1 MKKTVLKEYAKLIVN
16 VGANVQKGQEVVITA
31 EMDQPEFVSYVAEAA
46 YKAGAKKVTVDWK
59 CDALTKLNAKY
70 QKLNVLSKVE
80 AWEEAKLQHMVDTLP
95 ARIYIM
101 SEDPDGLK
109 GIPQPKYSKAVAA
122 RGKITKPYRQA
133 IDNKHQWTIAAVPG
147 EKWAKKVFPHLSKK
161 QAVEALWEAILSCA
175 RTEGDAVANWEAHN
189 AEMDAHAAYLNT
201 KKIRKL
207 HYTASN
213 GTDLTVGLME
223 RSRFCAA
230 CDVTLSGVKYTP
242 NMPTEEVFTTP
253 KKGEAEGVV
262 VASMPLSYQGQ
273 LIENFSMEFK
283 NGKVVSVKA
292 EKNEALLQ
300 RMVEMD
306 ENAGYLGECALV
318 PKESPINR
326 SGLIFYNT
334 LFDENASCHLALGMG
349 YDTCVEGF
357 ETLTREEMEAMGV
370 NDSVIHVDFM
380 IGTEDMSI
388 DGITE
393 DGEIVPIFRNGTW
406 AF

>member
-1 MKKTVLKEYAKLIVN
+1 MKKSVLKEYAKLIVN
-16 VGANVQKGQEVVITA
+16 VGANVQKGQEVQITA
-31 EMDQPEFVSYVAEAA
+31 GMDQPEFVTYVAEAC
-46 YKAGAKKVTVDWK
+46 YKAGAKKVTVEWK
-59 CDALTKLNAKY
+59 NDALTKLAAKY
-70 QKLNVLSKVE
+70 QKLSTLSKVE
-80 AWEEAKLQHMVDTLP
+80 AWEEAKLQHMVDVLP
-95 ARIYIM
+95 ARIFIM

-109 GIPQPKYSKAVAA
+109 GISEPKYSKSLAA
-122 RGKITKPYRQA
+122 RGKIVKPYRQA

-161 QAVEALWEAILSCA
+161 QAVEALWETILSCA
-175 RTEGDAVANWEAHN
+175 RAEGDGVANWEAHN
-189 AEMDAHAAYLNT
+189 AQMEKNAAFLNE
-201 KKIRKL
+201 KGIRKL
-207 HYTASN
+207 HFKASN

-230 CDVTLSGVKYTP
+230 CDVTLDGVKYTP

-262 VASMPLSYQGQ
+262 YASMPLSYQGQ

-283 NGKVVSVKA
+283 GGKVVSVKA

-357 ETLTREEMEAMGV
+357 ADLSRDELAEMGV

-380 IGTEDMSI
+380 IGTEDMEI
-388 DGITE
+388 DGITA
-393 DGEIVPIFRNGTW
+393 DGEVVAIFRNGTW

>member
-1 MKKTVLKEYAKLIVN
+1 MKKTVLKEYANLIVN
-16 VGANVQKGQEVVITA
+16 VGANVQKGQEVQISA
-31 EMDQPEFVSYVAEAA
+31 EMDQPEFVAYVTEAC

-59 CDALTKLNAKY
+59 NDALTKLHAKY
-70 QKLNVLSKVE
+70 QKLNTLSTVE
-80 AWEEAKLQHMVDTLP
+80 EWEKAKLQHMVDTLP
-95 ARIYIM
+95 CRIYIM

-109 GIPQPKYSKAVAA
+109 GIPQPKYSKALAA
-122 RGKITKPYRQA
+122 RGKITRPYRQA

-161 QAVEALWEAILSCA
+161 QAVEALWGEILKCA
-175 RTEGDAVANWEAHN
+175 RAEGDAVANWEAHN
-189 AEMDAHAAYLNT
+189 SRMEAHAAFLNE

-207 HYTASN
+207 HYKASN

-223 RSRFCAA
+223 QSQFCAA
-230 CDVTLSGVKYTP
+230 RDTTLDGVVYIP

-262 VASMPLSYQGQ
+262 YASMPLSYQGQ
-273 LIENFSMEFK
+273 LIDGFSMEFK
-283 NGKVVSVKA
+283 DGKVVSVKA
-292 EKNEALLQ
+292 EQNEALLQ

-306 ENAGYLGECALV
+306 ENAGYLGECAFV
-318 PKESPINR
+318 PKESPINQ

-349 YDTCVEGF
+349 YDSCVKDF
-357 ETLTREEMEAMGV
+357 DKYSREELQEMGV

-380 IGTEDMSI
+380 IGTDDMNI

-393 DGEIVPIFRNGTW
+393 DGEVIAIFRNGTW

>member
-16 VGANVQKGQEVVITA
+16 VGANVQKGQEVQITA
-31 EMDQPEFVSYVAEAA
+31 GMDQPEFVTYVAEAC
-46 YKAGAKKVTVDWK
+46 YKAGAKKVTVEWK
-59 CDALTKLNAKY
+59 NDALTKLAAKY
-70 QKLNVLSKVE
+70 QKLSTLSKVE
-80 AWEEAKLQHMVDTLP
+80 AWEEAKLQHMVDVLP
-95 ARIYIM
+95 ARIFIM

-109 GIPQPKYSKAVAA
+109 GISEPKYSKSLAA
-122 RGKITKPYRQA
+122 RGKIVKPYRQA

-161 QAVEALWEAILSCA
+161 QAVEALWETILSCA
-175 RTEGDAVANWEAHN
+175 RAEGDGVANWEAHN
-189 AEMDAHAAYLNT
+189 AQMEKNAAFLNE
-201 KKIRKL
+201 KNIRKL
-207 HYTASN
+207 HFKASN

-230 CDVTLSGVKYTP
+230 CDVTLDGVKYTP

-253 KKGEAEGVV
+253 KKGEAEGIVY
-262 VASMPLSYQGQ
+262 ASMPLSYQGQ

-318 PKESPINR
+318 PKESPINQ

-357 ETLTREEMEAMGV
+357 ADLSRDELAEMGV

-380 IGTEDMSI
+380 IGTEDMAI
-388 DGITE
+388 DGITAE
-393 DGEIVPIFRNGTW
+393 GEIVPIFRNGTW

>member
-16 VGANVQKGQEVVITA
+16 VGANVQKGQEVLITA

-109 GIPQPKYSKAVAA
+109 GISQPKYSKALAA

-133 IDNKHQWTIAAVPG
+133 INNKHQWTIAAVPG

-380 IGTEDMSI
+380 IDTEDMSI

>member
-1 MKKTVLKEYAKLIVN
+1 
-16 VGANVQKGQEVVITA
+16 
-31 EMDQPEFVSYVAEAA
+31 
-46 YKAGAKKVTVDWK
+46 
-59 CDALTKLNAKY
+59 
-70 QKLNVLSKVE
+70 
-80 AWEEAKLQHMVDTLP
+80 
-95 ARIYIM
+95 
-101 SEDPDGLK
+101 
-109 GIPQPKYSKAVAA
+109 
-122 RGKITKPYRQA
+122 
-133 IDNKHQWTIAAVPG
+133 
-147 EKWAKKVFPHLSKK
+147 
-161 QAVEALWEAILSCA
+161 
-175 RTEGDAVANWEAHN
+175 
-189 AEMDAHAAYLNT
+189 
-201 KKIRKL
+201 
-207 HYTASN
+207 
-213 GTDLTVGLME
+213 ME

-273 LIENFSMEFK
+273 LIENLTMEFN

>member
-1 MKKTVLKEYAKLIVN
+1 MKKSVLKEYAKLIVN
-16 VGANVQKGQEVVITA
+16 VGANVQKGQEVQISA
-31 EMDQPEFVSYVAEAA
+31 EMDQPEFVAYVAEAC

-59 CDALTKLNAKY
+59 NDALTKLHAKY
-70 QKLNVLSKVE
+70 QKLNVLSTVE
-80 AWEEAKLQHMVDTLP
+80 EWEKAKLQHMVVVCP
-95 ARIYIM
+95 CRIYIM

-109 GIPQPKYSKAVAA
+109 GISQPKYSKALAA
-122 RGKITKPYRQA
+122 RGKITRPYRQA

-161 QAVEALWEAILSCA
+161 QAVEALWEQILSCA
-175 RTEGDAVANWEAHN
+175 RANGDAVANWEAHN
-189 AEMDAHAAYLNT
+189 AQMEKHAAFLNE

-207 HYTASN
+207 HYKASN

-223 RSRFCAA
+223 QSQFCAA
-230 CDVTLSGVKYTP
+230 CDVTLGGIPYTP

-253 KKGEAEGVV
+253 KKGEAEGIVYS
-262 VASMPLSYQGQ
+262 SMPLSYQGQ
-273 LIENFSMEFK
+273 LIDKFCLEFK
-283 NGKVVSVKA
+283 DGKVVSVKA
-292 EKNEALLQ
+292 EVNEALLQ

-349 YDTCVEGF
+349 YDSCVKDF
-357 ETLTREEMEAMGV
+357 DKYTREELEALGV

-380 IGTEDMSI
+380 IGTDDMSI

-393 DGEIVPIFRNGTW
+393 DGETIAIFRNGTW

>member
-1 MKKTVLKEYAKLIVN
+1 MKKSVLKEYAKLIVN
-16 VGANVQKGQEVVITA
+16 VGANVQKGQEVQITA
-31 EMDQPEFVSYVAEAA
+31 GMDQPEFVTYVAEAC
-46 YKAGAKKVTVDWK
+46 YKAGAKKVTVEWK
-59 CDALTKLNAKY
+59 NDALTKLAAMY
-70 QKLNVLSKVE
+70 QKLSTLSKVE
-80 AWEEAKLQHMVDTLP
+80 AWEEAKLQHMVDVLP
-95 ARIYIM
+95 ARIFIM

-109 GIPQPKYSKAVAA
+109 GISEPKYSKSLAA
-122 RGKITKPYRQA
+122 RGKIVKPYRQA

-161 QAVEALWEAILSCA
+161 QAVEALWETILSCA
-175 RTEGDAVANWEAHN
+175 RAEGDGVANWEAHN
-189 AEMDAHAAYLNT
+189 AQMEKNAAFLNE
-201 KKIRKL
+201 KGIRKL
-207 HYTASN
+207 HFKASN

-230 CDVTLSGVKYTP
+230 CDVTLDGVKYTP

-262 VASMPLSYQGQ
+262 YASMPLSYQGQ

-357 ETLTREEMEAMGV
+357 ADLSRDELAEMGV

-380 IGTEDMSI
+380 IGTEDMEI
-388 DGITE
+388 DGITA
-393 DGEIVPIFRNGTW
+393 DGEVVAIFRNGTW

>member
-1 MKKTVLKEYAKLIVN
+1 MKKSVLKDYAKLIVN
-16 VGANVQKGQEVVITA
+16 VGANVQKGQEVLITA

-109 GIPQPKYSKAVAA
+109 GISQPKYSKALAA

-133 IDNKHQWTIAAVPG
+133 INNKHQWTIAAVPG

>member
-1 MKKTVLKEYAKLIVN
+1 MKKTVLKEYAKLIVD
-16 VGANVQKGQEVVITA
+16 VGANVQKGQEVQISA
-31 EMDQPEFVSYVAEAA
+31 EMDQPEFVAYVAEAC

-59 CDALTKLNAKY
+59 NDALTKLHAKY
-70 QKLNVLSKVE
+70 QKLNTLSTVE
-80 AWEEAKLQHMVDTLP
+80 EWEKAKLQHMVDVLP
-95 ARIYIM
+95 CRIYIM

-109 GIPQPKYSKAVAA
+109 GIPQPKYSKALAA
-122 RGKITKPYRQA
+122 RGKITRPYRQA

-161 QAVEALWEAILSCA
+161 QAVEALWEEILKCA
-175 RTEGDAVANWEAHN
+175 RAEGDAVANWEAHN
-189 AEMDAHAAYLNT
+189 AQMEAHAAYLNE

-207 HYTASN
+207 HYKASN

-223 RSRFCAA
+223 QSRFCAA
-230 CDVTLSGVKYTP
+230 RDVTLDGVVYTP

-262 VASMPLSYQGQ
+262 YASMPLSYQGQ
-273 LIENFSMEFK
+273 LIDKFSMEFK
-283 NGKVVSVKA
+283 DGKVVSVKA
-292 EKNEALLQ
+292 EQNEALLQ

-306 ENAGYLGECALV
+306 ENAGYLGECAFV
-318 PKESPINR
+318 PKESPINQ

-349 YDTCVEGF
+349 YDSCVENF
-357 ETLTREEMEAMGV
+357 DKYTREQLQEMGV

-380 IGTEDMSI
+380 IGTDDMSI
-388 DGITE
+388 TGITE
-393 DGEIVPIFRNGTW
+393 DGEEIAIFRNGTW
-406 AF
+406 AV

>member
-16 VGANVQKGQEVVITA
+16 VGANVQKGQEVLITA
-31 EMDQPEFVSYVAEAA
+31 EMDQPEFVAYVTEAC

-59 CDALTKLNAKY
+59 DDALTKLHAKY

-95 ARIYIM
+95 CRIYIM

-109 GIPQPKYSKAVAA
+109 GIPQPKYSKALAA
-122 RGKITKPYRQA
+122 RGKITKPYRLA
-133 IDNKHQWTIAAVPG
+133 INNKHQWVIAAVPG

-161 QAVEALWEAILSCA
+161 QAVEKLWETILYCA
-175 RTEGDAVANWEAHN
+175 RAEGDAVANWQAHN
-189 AEMDAHAAYLNT
+189 ADMAARAAFLNS
-201 KKIRKL
+201 KKLRKL

-223 RSRFCAA
+223 QGIFGGAS
-230 CDVTLSGVKYTP
+230 DVTLSGVEYTP

-262 VASMPLSYQGQ
+262 YSSMPLSYQGQ
-273 LIENFSMEFK
+273 LIDKFRLEFK
-283 NGKVVSVKA
+283 DGKVVDATA
-292 EKNEALLQ
+292 EVNEALLKN
-300 RMVEMD
+300 MVTMD
-306 ENAGYLGECALV
+306 ENAGYLGECAFV
-318 PKESPINR
+318 PKESPINQT
-326 SGLIFYNT
+326 GLIFYNT

-349 YDTCVEGF
+349 FDMCVKDF
-357 ETLTREEMEAMGV
+357 DKYSREELQEMGV

-380 IGTEDMSI
+380 IGTDDLSI
-388 DGITE
+388 DGITA
-393 DGEIVPIFRNGTW
+393 DGETIAIFRNGTW

>member
-16 VGANVQKGQEVVITA
+16 VGANVQKGQEVLITA

-95 ARIYIM
+95 GRIYIM

-334 LFDENASCHLALGMG
+334 LFDENASCHLELGMG

>member
-1 MKKTVLKEYAKLIVN
+1 MKKTVMKEYAKLIAS
-16 VGANVQKGQEVVITA
+16 VGANVQKGQEVIITA
-31 EMDQPEFVSYVAEAA
+31 EMDQPEFVAYVAEAC
-46 YKAGAKKVTVDWK
+46 YKLGAKKVTVDWK
-59 CDALTKLNAKY
+59 NDALTKLHAKY
-70 QKLNVLSKVE
+70 QKLNVLSTVE
-80 AWEEAKLQHMVDTLP
+80 AWEEAKLQHMVDVLP

-109 GIPQPKYSKAVAA
+109 GIPQPKYSKALAA

-133 IDNKHQWTIAAVPG
+133 INNKHQWTIAAVPG
-147 EKWAKKVFPHLSKK
+147 EKWAKKVFPNLSKR
-161 QAVEALWEAILSCA
+161 QAMEALWEAILSCA
-175 RTEGDAVANWEAHN
+175 RAEGDAVANWEAHN
-189 AEMDAHAAYLNT
+189 AEMDAHAAYLNS
-201 KKIRKL
+201 KNIRKL
-207 HYTASN
+207 RYKSSN
-213 GTDLTVGLME
+213 GTNLVVGLME
-223 RSRFCAA
+223 QSQFCAA
-230 CDVTLSGVKYTP
+230 CDVTLDGVHYTP

-283 NGKVVSVKA
+283 DGKVVSVKA

-318 PKESPINR
+318 PKESPINQ

-349 YDTCVEGF
+349 YDNCVKDF
-357 ETLTREEMEAMGV
+357 EKYTREELEEMGV

-380 IGTEDMSI
+380 IGTDDMEI
-388 DGITE
+388 TGITAE
-393 DGEIVPIFRNGTW
+393 GEEIAIFRNGTW

>member
-1 MKKTVLKEYAKLIVN
+1 MKKSVLKEYAKLIVN
-16 VGANVQKGQEVVITA
+16 VGANVQKGQEVLITA
-31 EMDQPEFVSYVAEAA
+31 EMDQPEFVAYVAEAA

-109 GIPQPKYSKAVAA
+109 GISQPKYSKALAA

-357 ETLTREEMEAMGV
+357 ENLTREEMEAMGV

>member
-1 MKKTVLKEYAKLIVN
+1 MKKSVLKEYAKLIVN
-16 VGANVQKGQEVVITA
+16 VGANVQKGQEVLITA

-95 ARIYIM
+95 CRIYIM

-109 GIPQPKYSKAVAA
+109 GISQPKYSKALAA

-133 IDNKHQWTIAAVPG
+133 INNKHQWTIAAVPG

>member
-1 MKKTVLKEYAKLIVN
+1 MKKTVLKEYAKLIVE
-16 VGANVQKGQEVVITA
+16 VGANVQKGQEVQVTA
-31 EMDQPEFVSYVAEAA
+31 GMDQPEFVSYVVEAA
-46 YKAGAKKVTVDWK
+46 YKAGAKKVTVEWK
-59 CDALTKLNAKY
+59 NDALTKLHAKY

-95 ARIYIM
+95 CRIFIM

-109 GIPQPKYSKAVAA
+109 GISEPKYSKSLAA
-122 RGKITKPYRQA
+122 RGKIVKPYRQA
-133 IDNKHQWTIAAVPG
+133 IDNKHQWTIAAAPG

-161 QAVEALWEAILSCA
+161 QAVEALWETILSCA
-175 RTEGDAVANWEAHN
+175 RANGDAVANWEAHN
-189 AEMDAHAAYLNT
+189 ANMERNAAYLNE
-201 KKIRKL
+201 KGIRKL
-207 HYTASN
+207 HFKSAN
-213 GTDLTVGLME
+213 GTDLTVGLMD

-230 CDVTLSGVKYTP
+230 CDTTLSGVKYTP

-253 KKGEAEGVV
+253 KKGEAVGVV
-262 VASMPLSYQGQ
+262 YASMPLSYQGQ

-283 NGKVVSVKA
+283 GGKVVSVKA

-318 PKESPINR
+318 PKESPINQ

-357 ETLTREEMEAMGV
+357 ADLSRDELAEMGV

-380 IGTEDMSI
+380 IGTDDMSI
-388 DGITE
+388 DGITAE
-393 DGEIVPIFRNGTW
+393 GEIVPIFRNGTW

>member
-16 VGANVQKGQEVVITA
+16 TGANVQKGQEVLVTA
-31 EMDQPEFVSYVAEAA
+31 EMDQPEFVAYVVEAC

-59 CDALTKLNAKY
+59 DDLLTKLHAKY

-95 ARIYIM
+95 CRIYIM

-109 GIPQPKYSKAVAA
+109 GIPQPKYSKALAA
-122 RGKITKPYRQA
+122 RGKITKPYRLA
-133 IDNKHQWTIAAVPG
+133 INNKHQWVIAAVPG

-161 QAVEALWEAILSCA
+161 QAVEKLWETILFCA
-175 RTEGDAVANWEAHN
+175 RAEGDAVANWEAHN
-189 AEMDAHAAYLNT
+189 ADLAARAKFLNE
-201 KKIRKL
+201 KKFRKL
-207 HYTASN
+207 HYKASN

-223 RSRFCAA
+223 QGIFGGAM
-230 CDVTLSGVKYTP
+230 DVTLSGVPYTP

-253 KKGEAEGVV
+253 KKGEAEGIVYS
-262 VASMPLSYQGQ
+262 SMPLSYQGQ
-273 LIENFSMEFK
+273 LIDKFCLEFK
-283 NGKVVSVKA
+283 DGKVVNATA
-292 EKNEALLQ
+292 EVNEALLKN
-300 RMVEMD
+300 MVAMD
-306 ENAGYLGECALV
+306 ENAGYLGECAFV
-318 PKESPINR
+318 PKESPINQ

-349 YDTCVEGF
+349 FDMCVENF
-357 ETLTREEMEAMGV
+357 EQYSREELQEMGV

-380 IGTEDMSI
+380 IGTDDMSI

-393 DGEIVPIFRNGTW
+393 DGEEIAIFRNGTW

>member
-16 VGANVQKGQEVVITA
+16 VGANVQKGQEVWITA
-31 EMDQPEFVSYVAEAA
+31 QMDQPEFVSYVAEAA
-46 YKAGAKKVTVDWK
+46 YKAGAKKVIVDWK
-59 CDALTKLNAKY
+59 NDALTKLDAKY
-70 QKLNVLSKVE
+70 QKLNVLSAVE
-80 AWEEAKLQHMVDTLP
+80 DYEEAKLKHMVEALP
-95 ARIYIM
+95 CRIFVM

-109 GIPQPKYSKAVAA
+109 GIAQPKYSKALAA
-122 RGKITKPYRQA
+122 RGKITRPYRQA

-175 RTEGDAVANWEAHN
+175 RAEGDGVANWEAHN
-189 AEMDAHAAYLNT
+189 AEMEVHADFLNS

-253 KKGEAEGVV
+253 KKGEAEGLVV
-262 VASMPLSYQGQ
+262 STMPLSYQGQ

-283 NGKVVSVKA
+283 DGKVVSVKA

-306 ENAGYLGECALV
+306 ENAAYLGECALV
-318 PKESPINR
+318 PKESPINQ

-334 LFDENASCHLALGMG
+334 LFDENASCHLALGSG
-349 YDTCVEGF
+349 FDSCVEGF
-357 ETLTREEMEAMGV
+357 ETMTKDELEAMGV

-380 IGTEDMSI
+380 IGCDDLSI

-406 AF
+406 AI

>member
-1 MKKTVLKEYAKLIVN
+1 MPL
-16 VGANVQKGQEVVITA
+16 
-31 EMDQPEFVSYVAEAA
+31 
-46 YKAGAKKVTVDWK
+46 
-59 CDALTKLNAKY
+59 
-70 QKLNVLSKVE
+70 
-80 AWEEAKLQHMVDTLP
+80 
-95 ARIYIM
+95 
-101 SEDPDGLK
+101 
-109 GIPQPKYSKAVAA
+109 AA
-122 RGKITKPYRQA
+122 RSN
-133 IDNKHQWTIAAVPG
+133 NKHQWTIAAVPG

>member
-1 MKKTVLKEYAKLIVN
+1 MKKTVLKEYAKLIAT
-16 VGANVQKGQEVVITA
+16 VGANVQKGQEVQITA
-31 EMDQPEFVSYVAEAA
+31 GMDQPEFVAYVAEAC

-59 CDALTKLNAKY
+59 NDALTKLNAKY

-95 ARIYIM
+95 CRIFIM
-101 SEDPDGLK
+101 SDDPDGLK
-109 GIPQPKYSKAVAA
+109 GISEPKYSKALAA
-122 RGKITKPYRQA
+122 RGKIVKPYRQA

-161 QAVEALWEAILSCA
+161 AAVEALWETILSCA
-175 RTEGDAVANWEAHN
+175 RAEGDAVANWEAHN
-189 AEMDAHAAYLNT
+189 AQMEKNAAFLNE
-201 KKIRKL
+201 KGIRKL
-207 HYTASN
+207 HFKASN

-230 CDVTLSGVKYTP
+230 CDTTLSGVKYTP

-253 KKGEAEGVV
+253 KKGEAEGIVY
-262 VASMPLSYQGQ
+262 ASMPLSYQGQ
-273 LIENFSMEFK
+273 LIENFCLEFK
-283 NGKVVSVKA
+283 EGKVVSVKA

-318 PKESPINR
+318 PKESPINQ

-357 ETLTREEMEAMGV
+357 ADCTREELAEMGV

-380 IGTEDMSI
+380 IGTEDMEI
-388 DGITE
+388 TGITA
-393 DGEIVPIFRNGTW
+393 DGGEVAIFRNGTW

>member
-1 MKKTVLKEYAKLIVN
+1 MKKSVLKEYAKLIVN
-16 VGANVQKGQEVVITA
+16 VGANVQKGQEVLITA

-95 ARIYIM
+95 CRIYIM

-109 GIPQPKYSKAVAA
+109 GISQPKYSKALAA

-133 IDNKHQWTIAAVPG
+133 INNKHQWTIAAVPG

-230 CDVTLSGVKYTP
+230 CDTTLSGVKYTP

-253 KKGEAEGVV
+253 KKGEAEGIV